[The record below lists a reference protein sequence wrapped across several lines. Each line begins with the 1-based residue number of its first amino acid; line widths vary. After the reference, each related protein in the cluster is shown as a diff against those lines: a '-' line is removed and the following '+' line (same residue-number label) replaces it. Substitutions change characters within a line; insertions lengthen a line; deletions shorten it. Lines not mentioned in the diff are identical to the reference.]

1 MEDDFKNYV
10 VLDKEEYNQLLQT
23 KTKYNQYKKYIL
35 NNTQN
40 NHLVKAMTTIEGRNL
55 YDLIQENME
64 EE

>member
-1 MEDDFKNYV
+1 MEDDLKNYV
-10 VLDKEEYNQLLQT
+10 VLDKEEYNRLLQT

-40 NHLVKAMTTIEGRNL
+40 NHLVKAMTTIEGKNL